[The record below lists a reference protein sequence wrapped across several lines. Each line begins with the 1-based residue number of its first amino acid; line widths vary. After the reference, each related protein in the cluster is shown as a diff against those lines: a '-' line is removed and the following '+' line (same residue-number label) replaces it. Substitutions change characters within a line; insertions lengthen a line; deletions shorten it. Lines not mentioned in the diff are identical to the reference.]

1 MSVLEL
7 VDCTPTE
14 GSQAFA
20 PDELSYNL
28 SIRNFCEGCISDKEE
43 TVVFSVPIRLSLQ
56 LRQGKLIH
64 SYAFNRQ

>member
-1 MSVLEL
+1 MSVLEG
-7 VDCTPTE
+7 VDCTPTG

-43 TVVFSVPIRLSLQ
+43 TVVFSVPIC
-56 LRQGKLIH
+56 
-64 SYAFNRQ
+64 